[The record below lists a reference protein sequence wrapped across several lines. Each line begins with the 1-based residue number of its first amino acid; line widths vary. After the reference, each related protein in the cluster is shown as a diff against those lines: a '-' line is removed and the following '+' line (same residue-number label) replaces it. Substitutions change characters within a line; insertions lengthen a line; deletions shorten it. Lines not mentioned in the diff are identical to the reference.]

1 MVTAEGPRPGVW
13 RASRSKERVGS
24 SPTPGQVWGRTWAR
38 DPDRRRARRSVGPHL
53 SLRARSSWD
62 LCLVPATVGRSGGTS
77 GTGRRSQRVK
87 RSKDQR
93 VRSRAGT
100 DGTDEPVPRLI
111 DAVDAA
117 IAEVHA
123 PRGARIAR
131 IGRRPVKA
139 GNRRPEDR
147 VDARCDVAASR
158 RCPIVDAAGGVN
170 VILLPESSS
179 LVGGRDRDCRERVRL
194 IDGRAGRVTPI
205 CDP

>member
-1 MVTAEGPRPGVW
+1 MSQKRHPNYSDINIHAFDINPRSNPEAVS
-13 RASRSKERVGS
+13 RAVSDALPLGIGAISIAG
-24 SPTPGQVWGRTWAR
+24 
-38 DPDRRRARRSVGPHL
+38 L
-53 SLRARSSWD
+53 SHD
-62 LCLVPATVGRSGGTS
+62 LSDEYGRSFPKKMGA
-77 GTGRRSQRVK
+77 K
-87 RSKDQR
+87 RYVNHPAQ
-93 VRSRAGT
+93 
-100 DGTDEPVPRLI
+100 LI

-117 IAEVHA
+117 SAEVHA